1 MVGDGEPVPECDATT
16 NRLRRRSTR
25 ALFQKGETGE
35 TPMLTVAK
43 LRAIAERA
51 LDRGDTL
58 TWRLAISAL
67 ADLDR
72 SLAILLVANAPT
84 LIPDLVS

>member
-1 MVGDGEPVPECDATT
+1 
-16 NRLRRRSTR
+16 
-25 ALFQKGETGE
+25 
-35 TPMLTVAK
+35 MLTVAK